1 LVRDPCY
8 VAAGKDLRIERGESA
23 VLTQTLEPRVRIV
36 DVSAADMDGNAVP
49 AAVFADGVEIA
60 RPASALN
67 RR

>member
-1 LVRDPCY
+1 
-8 VAAGKDLRIERGESA
+8 